1 MKIEQ
6 KKQLTT
12 PLRIAIVIL
21 TVGLLSKALQWWS
34 FSDTIIFTGFGLIA
48 GLYSYRFWKKT
59 IKGSIAYIK
68 LVLVIFWCL
77 NGIFTIMDFAFSEI
91 FQIISL
97 IAFVFWVVMEGTS
110 YFSVEDNDINKNN
123 FKYLLWNAIMILG
136 AIAIVMGGL
145 FSVLNW
151 EYAIYI
157 LVLGVI
163 SIMAYILRDV
173 FVQKQ

>member
-12 PLRIAIVIL
+12 PIRIAIIIL
-21 TVGLLSKALQWWS
+21 ITGLLSKALQWWS
-34 FSDTIIFTGFGLIA
+34 FSDAIIFTGFGLIA

-59 IKGSIAYIK
+59 TKGSIAYIK
-68 LVLVIFWCL
+68 LILVIFWCL